1 MQNTVIRIENSM
13 DYEANSP
20 KIVDFEIYRNGKVA
34 PSAQIVQDDVKDC
47 GSENQPKL
55 KKDGTPKQTVCN
67 KKKGVSSEVYPLEPE
82 DLRGI
87 HNYFVEKEKWLHLL
101 IFVLACNTARRIS
114 DILSL
119 TWKQLYNPSTG
130 KIRTHIYE
138 LVEKKTK
145 KSSKPKINEVC
156 QETIQL
162 YIEKTG
168 CDPSANNYSNKVC
181 MQMTGNFKGN
191 QLSYDAY
198 RYALK
203 KAASELGI
211 EYNIGTHSARKTYGA
226 VSKAIHPTDGKSL
239 EIIQSSLKHSS
250 PQVTERYIG
259 LRDKEVDQYTD
270 DFGEAYDNIVK
281 GNEEYKG
288 LSSEP
293 VTTMYTADLTDLI
306 KIAYEA
312 GRNNANENDAMVH
325 VNAITEIVN
334 MIEAM
339 RK

>member
-13 DYEANSP
+13 DYEANTS
-20 KIVDFEIYRNGKVA
+20 KIVDFEFYRNGKVA
-34 PSAQIVQDDVKDC
+34 PSVQIARDDVKDC
-47 GSENQPKL
+47 DSQDQPKL
-55 KKDGTPKQTVCN
+55 KKDGTPKQTICN
-67 KKKGVSSEVYPLEPE
+67 KKKGESSEVYSLEPE
-82 DLRGI
+82 DMRRI
-87 HNYFVEKEKWLHLL
+87 HNYFVEKKKWLHLL
-101 IFVLACNTARRIS
+101 IFVLSCNTARRIS
-114 DILSL
+114 DVLSF
-119 TWKQLYNPSTG
+119 TWGQLYNPTTG
-130 KIRTHIYE
+130 KVRSHIQGLKE
-138 LVEKKTK
+138 QKTGK
-145 KSSKPKINEVC
+145 CSRPKINEVC
-156 QETIQL
+156 KEVIQL
-162 YIEKTG
+162 YIEKTE
-168 CDPSANNYSNKVC
+168 CDPTANNYTNSICV
-181 MQMTGNFKGN
+181 QMTGNFKGRK
-191 QLSYDAY
+191 LEYSAY
-198 RYALK
+198 YKALK

-239 EIIQSSLKHSS
+239 EIIQTSLKHSS

-293 VTTMYTADLTDLI
+293 VTTMYTTDLTDLI

-312 GRNNANENDAMVH
+312 GRNNADENDAMVH